1 MKRRSVLQV
10 LAGAAI
16 AAPRAVAAQTAAK
29 TYRLAGLSVAG
40 TAVMAV
46 NNLNIAILIQTLA
59 DHGYMLGQNLTYQS
73 YGADMQFA
81 RLPQLASDIVASKV
95 DAAIVTGWP
104 PVAALK
110 GTGVPTGAGSG
121 VGDPVA
127 SGLVASLAHP
137 GSNVTGI
144 SDNATTLSTKR
155 LGLLKQAVPG
165 IRKVAMLWN
174 KNDLGMTLRYNA
186 SADAAKSLGVTVQA
200 LGVGEPD
207 DFADIFAAMDR
218 EPPDAILMVS
228 DALTSLNRKRVFDY
242 AAMHRVPAIYE
253 NDSYVRSGGL
263 MSYGADLKESYGRAA
278 SLIDRIFKG
287 ANPAD
292 LPFEEPTRYLFVVNL
307 KTAKSIG
314 LEIPPTVLALA
325 DEVIE

>member
-1 MKRRSVLQV
+1 
-10 LAGAAI
+10 
-16 AAPRAVAAQTAAK
+16 
-29 TYRLAGLSVAG
+29 
-40 TAVMAV
+40 
-46 NNLNIAILIQTLA
+46 
-59 DHGYMLGQNLTYQS
+59 
-73 YGADMQFA
+73 
-81 RLPQLASDIVASKV
+81 
-95 DAAIVTGWP
+95 
-104 PVAALK
+104 
-110 GTGVPTGAGSG
+110 
-121 VGDPVA
+121 
-127 SGLVASLAHP
+127 
-137 GSNVTGI
+137 
-144 SDNATTLSTKR
+144 
-155 LGLLKQAVPG
+155 
-165 IRKVAMLWN
+165 
-174 KNDLGMTLRYNA
+174 
-186 SADAAKSLGVTVQA
+186 
-200 LGVGEPD
+200 
-207 DFADIFAAMDR
+207 MDR